1 MLLLQ
6 TVDLYSTNPRYHI
19 ITNGNGHPGIG
30 GGNGLGPP
38 TSVNNGGVLL
48 SPIPPAAVNGGGGV
62 ANGPPPP
69 TLLMQQQNS
78 PLLAAA
84 AGSTTLGHHYT
95 AAANGG
101 IITSTPSGA
110 AVAGNLMFQSRTLRS
125 SLHNGGRNLPPYLR
139 STSVVGGE
147 GNNGTIAAAGLV
159 GGMTPLRH
167 QNVYTMSAG
176 AAATTAA
183 AGSTA
188 TNPRTMEHIYQ
199 VCM

>member
-69 TLLMQQQNS
+69 ALLMQQQNS

-101 IITSTPSGA
+101 IITSTPSG

-183 AGSTA
+183 AGSTS